1 MKKNP
6 EKVSLQLFTEFQ
18 NKRKVYEKDY
28 RKVYEKDYAIRKIK
42 ISLIKCQRE
51 YLKEFL

>member
-1 MKKNP
+1 MKKYP

-18 NKRKVYEKDY
+18 NK